1 MYGLM
6 RVPVLMS
13 LIFLTGC
20 GVDAVDAV
28 GTAAVN
34 AEAKA
39 REIEQAQKLKAHVEQ
54 QFNDAAAIER
64 RRLEEMDAAMEQGRG
79 EADQ

>member
-1 MYGLM
+1 MHRLM
-6 RVPVLMS
+6 RAPVLMS
-13 LIFLTGC
+13 LIFLAGC
-20 GVDAVDAV
+20 GVDAV

-39 REIEQAQKLKAHVEQ
+39 REIEQAQKLKANVEQ

-79 EADQ
+79 EANQ

>member
-20 GVDAVDAV
+20 GVDAV

>member
-1 MYGLM
+1 MYRLM
-6 RVPVLMS
+6 IMPVLAS

-20 GVDAVDAV
+20 GVDAV

-39 REIEQAQKLKAHVEQ
+39 REIEQAQKLKANVEQ
-54 QFNDAAAIER
+54 QFNDASAVER

-79 EADQ
+79 EAGQ

>member
-1 MYGLM
+1 MFRLAII
-6 RVPVLMS
+6 PI
-13 LIFLTGC
+13 LIFLAGC
-20 GVDAVDAV
+20 GVDAV

-39 REIEQAQKLKAHVEQ
+39 REIEQAQKLKENVERQ
-54 QFNDAAAIER
+54 LNDAAAIER

-79 EADQ
+79 EANQ